1 MKVIKNLLST
11 LLLMSSPAFS
21 QGPQTPSC
29 GNYIILKDTKIAE
42 HRFTRGTYKINTM
55 GISCEMVMGKY
66 GLLDQ
71 FLSQDEG
78 TPLPKPWKYLAE
90 AVGAPK
96 FVVDIGVGFRVQR
109 VSD

>member
-1 MKVIKNLLST
+1 MKVISILVSMLS
-11 LLLMSSPAFS
+11 LMSSLAFS

-29 GNYIILKDTKIAE
+29 GKFKILKDTKIVG
-42 HRFTRGTYKINTM
+42 HLFTRGTYEINVM

-71 FLSQDEG
+71 FLSQDET
-78 TPLPKPWKYLAE
+78 TPLPKPWKYLSE

-96 FVVDIGVGFRVQR
+96 FVTDVGIGFRAQR
-109 VSD
+109 ISD